1 MAENVSREQIRQAY
15 KISDNDA
22 PTKMIPATKKININ
36 EDGRPLKVCAYCR
49 VSTYENTVAAIER
62 IKQAG

>member
-36 EDGRPLKVCAYCR
+36 
-49 VSTYENTVAAIER
+49 
-62 IKQAG
+62 